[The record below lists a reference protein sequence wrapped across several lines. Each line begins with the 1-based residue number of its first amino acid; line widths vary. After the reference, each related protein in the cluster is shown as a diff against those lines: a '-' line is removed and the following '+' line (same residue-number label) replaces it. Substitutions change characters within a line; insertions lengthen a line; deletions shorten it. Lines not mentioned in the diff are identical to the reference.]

1 MNYHAVAVVQS
12 RRYCQVVCFDC
23 GLEWLLFDSVDSE
36 RFAACHRARTATP
49 RELLCQS
56 AEIA

>member
-1 MNYHAVAVVQS
+1 MTFHAVAVVALS
-12 RRYCQVVCFDC
+12 RVCRVVCFDC
-23 GLEWLLFDSVDSE
+23 ALEWLLFDSVDSE
-36 RFAACHRARTATP
+36 RFAAGHRARTATP